1 MNLKITG
8 VSAERVQEISEE
20 DAKSEGIVCLGNP
33 VIAFSYLWNSIN
45 EKRGLGWEVNPL
57 VWVYRFEMEMVISK
71 LERQLLEILRQAGVM
86 DWMTLRDLIDNRPGL
101 WGRIKGEHLLLL
113 AKDKGLVVAESRESD
128 SQFKNFPNIQ
138 TIYRVAD
145 GVRV

>member
-45 EKRGLGWEVNPL
+45 EKRGFGWDVNPW
-57 VWVYRFEMEMVISK
+57 VWVYRFAMEMVISK
-71 LERQLLEILRQAGVM
+71 LERMVLDILSGKEMVHNDLLLSINNRTLRGRTAGRGTEILQFMA
-86 DWMTLRDLIDNRPGL
+86 
-101 WGRIKGEHLLLL
+101 
-113 AKDKGLVVAESRESD
+113 DKGLLLQDRNESPGRY
-128 SQFKNFPNIQ
+128 KNLPNVQ
-138 TIYRVAD
+138 TVYRVAER
-145 GVRV
+145 VRV